1 MSEDSRQSIL
11 DILDS
16 FVDTIHKI
24 RKTLTGISISALVL
38 APFAAGMSIYLI
50 THRQFYFVLE
60 EYDEFGLF
68 LSVLLGIVILTSAIW
83 LILSIR
89 QSSMLKSWDVKY
101 TNYQKRKKEIDEE
114 ISNQFGS
121 DENE

>member
-1 MSEDSRQSIL
+1 
-11 DILDS
+11 